1 MSEPRPPDDTDP
13 SADTGMFRAF
23 ANRPPDTPQPKAVG
37 ASFRLLTLLGGL
49 ALLALV
55 IWLLLQS

>member
-1 MSEPRPPDDTDP
+1 
-13 SADTGMFRAF
+13 MFRAF

-37 ASFRLLTLLGGL
+37 ASFRLLTLLAGL